1 MNTKTMEGL
10 VGARTNMELLNTP
23 FRVFK
28 EARRKGDTETM
39 KRAMGYVN
47 DFSDKAQEY
56 KEEADVGMEEDA
68 KAARERE
75 KSEREKAIEQR
86 REEREELEART
97 EEDKNAE
104 KDAEKASNKTA
115 NKATDTVEVS
125 EDGKVLLKQNVD
137 AEHTDFEQSP
147 SVNPQSVTG
156 SEPVTY
162 TAVGTVCPP
171 AQTPTISV
179 SV

>member
-39 KRAMGYVN
+39 ERAMGYVN
-47 DFSDKAQEY
+47 DYSDKAQEY

-75 KSEREKAIEQR
+75 KLEREKAIEQR
-86 REEREELEART
+86 RKEREELEART
-97 EEDKNAE
+97 EESKDKEN
-104 KDAEKASNKTA
+104 DANKTA
-115 NKATDTVEVS
+115 VTDKAADTIEVS
-125 EDGKVLLKQNVD
+125 EDGKVLLKQSLE
-137 AEHTDFEQSP
+137 AEEHTDLEQNTSATH
-147 SVNPQSVTG
+147 QSST
-156 SEPVTY
+156 SKEPVTY
-162 TAVGTVCPP
+162 TVTGAVSQP
-171 AQTPTISV
+171 AQAPTISV

>member
-75 KSEREKAIEQR
+75 KLEREKAIEQR
-86 REEREELEART
+86 RKEREELEART
-97 EEDKNAE
+97 EESKDTD
-104 KDAEKASNKTA
+104 KDAEKSANKTT
-115 NKATDTVEVS
+115 NKEADTVEVS
-125 EDGKVLLKQNVD
+125 EDGKVLLKQSVD
-137 AEHTDFEQSP
+137 AQHTDFDQST
-147 SVNPQSVTG
+147 SVNPQNATG
-156 SEPVTY
+156 KEPVTY
-162 TAVGTVCPP
+162 TAVGAVCPP

>member
-1 MNTKTMEGL
+1 
-10 VGARTNMELLNTP
+10 MELLNTP

-75 KSEREKAIEQR
+75 KLEREKAIEQR
-86 REEREELEART
+86 RKEREELETRT
-97 EEDKNAE
+97 EESKDTD
-104 KDAEKASNKTA
+104 KDAEKAANKTA
-115 NKATDTVEVS
+115 NKEADTVEVS
-125 EDGKVLLKQNVD
+125 EDGKVLLKPSVD
-137 AEHTDFEQSP
+137 AQHTDFDQST
-147 SVNPQSVTG
+147 SVNPQNVTG
-156 SEPVTY
+156 KEPVTY
-162 TAVGTVCPP
+162 TAVGAVCPP
-171 AQTPTISV
+171 AQAPTISV

>member
-10 VGARTNMELLNTP
+10 VGARTNIELLNTP

-75 KSEREKAIEQR
+75 KLEREKAIEQR
-86 REEREELEART
+86 RKEREELEART
-97 EEDKNAE
+97 EESKDTDNNAE
-104 KDAEKASNKTA
+104 KSA
-115 NKATDTVEVS
+115 NKEADTVEVS
-125 EDGKVLLKQNVD
+125 KDGKVLLKQTVD
-137 AEHTDFEQSP
+137 AQHTDFEQST
-147 SVNPQSVTG
+147 SVNPQNVTG

-162 TAVGTVCPP
+162 TAVGAVWPP